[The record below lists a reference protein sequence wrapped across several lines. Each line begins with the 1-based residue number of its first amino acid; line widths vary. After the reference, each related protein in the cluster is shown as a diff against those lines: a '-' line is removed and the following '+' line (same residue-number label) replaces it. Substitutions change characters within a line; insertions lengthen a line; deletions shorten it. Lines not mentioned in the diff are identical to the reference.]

1 MRGHGPGLL
10 GHVVECCRQFLDFH
24 GGEFTCLEFFCALGD
39 ILGGI
44 EGILGRHM
52 GDLWLFV
59 RGWAVT
65 FALMY
70 LP

>member
-1 MRGHGPGLL
+1 MGHI
-10 GHVVECCRQFLDFH
+10 VERCRQFLDLR

-39 ILGGI
+39 IPGYI

-59 RGWAVT
+59 HWWAFT
-65 FALMY
+65 FALVD